1 MYVLQFDLDK
11 IDVNEVNNL
20 LQGVKTLIPNQT
32 ILAIPSCTSW
42 HNFNLTELYEIY
54 KLLGQYIREQEEAN
68 L

>member
-11 IDVNEVNNL
+11 ITVDEVNSI
-20 LQGVKTLIPNQT
+20 LQGIRTLIPDQR

-54 KLLGQYIREQEEAN
+54 KILGQYIKEQEETN
-68 L
+68 S